1 MEVSQEIAED
11 KLLHVIEELELNG
24 VASVFYGHN
33 KTRHR
38 GLICRVVSMEL
49 PQSNVFRKIPKIF
62 KDLRIGTMR
71 QTHHSYNSHET

>member
-38 GLICRVVSMEL
+38 GLICRVVAMEL
-49 PQSNVFRKIPKIF
+49 RHSNVFRVLK
-62 KDLRIGTMR
+62 RI
-71 QTHHSYNSHET
+71 